1 MERKIN
7 AKLSNNLRRL
17 RVANHF
23 SQERLCAVLQIN
35 GYDVSRSNYAKYE
48 TNLLYIR
55 ADMLVV
61 LQKIYKCDYAE
72 FFKDVN

>member
-17 RVANHF
+17 RVANRF

-35 GYDVSRSNYAKYE
+35 GYDISRSNYAKYE

-72 FFKDVN
+72 FFKDAD